1 MSEESKRRAG
11 LMRLE
16 DWLDERI
23 TVNLNRGSRPDP
35 PSEEDEEELVEVE
48 ASLEGVDTMGVIVH
62 FSPSR
67 DVSGSQDPDMRPRY
81 VFYPWRRIESI
92 ERIEAEE

>member
-35 PSEEDEEELVEVE
+35 PSEKDEEELVEVE
-48 ASLEGVDTMGVIVH
+48 ASLEGVDTMGLSCTLARH
-62 FSPSR
+62 
-67 DVSGSQDPDMRPRY
+67 
-81 VFYPWRRIESI
+81 ET
-92 ERIEAEE
+92 